1 MLLHLLDLN
10 TFERAITTDQEV
22 RIPPVAGRLD
32 RTQLVASGHLKQH
45 VTCTCNHHHP
55 LQTLDPHLPNQLIA
69 SHVNF
74 DFSTT
79 TSLHLASHSPPSP
92 NTYSAAMSP
101 LSDLEDEKKQY
112 QEQVRHQLS
121 PQI

>member
-1 MLLHLLDLN
+1 MFLHLLDLN
-10 TFERAITTDQEV
+10 SCERAITTDQEAHV
-22 RIPPVAGRLD
+22 PPVAGRLD
-32 RTQLVASGHLKQH
+32 RTQLVASSHLKQH

-79 TSLHLASHSPPSP
+79 TSSIAFSPSAEYILCSHVAFIRS
-92 NTYSAAMSP
+92 
-101 LSDLEDEKKQY
+101 
-112 QEQVRHQLS
+112 RR
-121 PQI
+121 